1 MIKQRIKTFPNQF
14 KMANLISMNTYIMVN
29 TMTLSRFPDNVINM
43 KGLLYVVYFVYYGI
57 GEFDLDL
64 IQTFKGPL
72 WS

>member
-1 MIKQRIKTFPNQF
+1 
-14 KMANLISMNTYIMVN
+14 
-29 TMTLSRFPDNVINM
+29 MTLSRIPDNVM
-43 KGLLYVVYFVYYGI
+43 KSLWYVVYFVYCGI

>member
-1 MIKQRIKTFPNQF
+1 
-14 KMANLISMNTYIMVN
+14 MVN
-29 TMTLSRFPDNVINM
+29 TMTLSRIPDNVINM
-43 KGLLYVVYFVYYGI
+43 KRLWYVVYLVYCGI

>member
-29 TMTLSRFPDNVINM
+29 TVTLSRFPDNVINM

-57 GEFDLDL
+57 GKFDLDL